1 MTLTLIYGKLS
12 FVLPKEVDVS
22 VEEIATMFSL
32 RKEGLHLKCFSE
44 REWKN
49 VYSTDG
55 KFDVSSDIEKVY
67 VIGIPLATD
76 QYITRLSCPVPLPS
90 SLNTITSPLFPAL
103 SLDSISASNA
113 HTAPNFLR
121 RGYACLNLGPKAVPP
136 VKRQKA
142 ERYYDIVG
150 NYSKAQ
156 KYFNL
161 SYLKPL

>member
-22 VEEIATMFSL
+22 VEEIATMFNL
-32 RKEGLHLKCFSE
+32 RKEGLHLKCFRE

-76 QYITRLSCPVPLPS
+76 QDSTRLSCPVPLLP
-90 SLNTITSPLFPAL
+90 SLNTITSPPFPAL
-103 SLDSISASNA
+103 SLDSSSASNA
-113 HTAPNFLR
+113 HTTSNFLR
-121 RGYACLNLGPKAVPP
+121 RGNACLNLGPKSVPP
-136 VKRQKA
+136 VKRQKT
-142 ERYYDIVG
+142 ERYYIVAD
-150 NYSKAQ
+150 YSKAQ
-156 KYFNL
+156 KYFSL

>member
-22 VEEIATMFSL
+22 VEEIATMFNL
-32 RKEGLHLKCFSE
+32 CKEGLHLKCFRE
-44 REWKN
+44 KEWKN

-76 QYITRLSCPVPLPS
+76 QGSTRLSCPVPLPP
-90 SLNTITSPLFPAL
+90 SLYTITSPPFPAL
-103 SLDSISASNA
+103 SLDSSSANNA
-113 HTAPNFLR
+113 HTTSNLLR
-121 RGYACLNLGPKAVPP
+121 RGNACLNLGPKAVPP
-136 VKRQKA
+136 VKRQKT
-142 ERYYDIVG
+142 ERYYIVAD
-150 NYSKAQ
+150 YSKAQ
-156 KYFNL
+156 KYFSL